1 MVVSTRAMQDAGSSV
16 PGDRVAELRAEI
28 ESLRT
33 NELRWRTVA
42 SVAPGYAFE
51 YRFRPDGGIEHLW
64 VSDGVAGVFGCDRD
78 ELARRGG
85 REAFIHEDDLPS
97 LTVRRAALAR
107 GEPQR
112 GGMRIRTVTGELKY
126 LSATALPIRDPH
138 TGVVIGAIGA
148 VYDVTNLKLAE
159 IAARDSSTMLQTVA
173 ECSADGLA
181 LFDRDSANA
190 CS

>member
-1 MVVSTRAMQDAGSSV
+1 MVVSTRAMQDAGSTV

-28 ESLRT
+28 DTLRT

-85 REAFIHEDDLPS
+85 REAFMHEDDLPS
-97 LTVRRAALAR
+97 LRCGARPWRAAR
-107 GEPQR
+107 R
-112 GGMRIRTVTGELKY
+112 
-126 LSATALPIRDPH
+126 SA
-138 TGVVIGAIGA
+138 
-148 VYDVTNLKLAE
+148 
-159 IAARDSSTMLQTVA
+159 AA
-173 ECSADGLA
+173 CGSAPSPA
-181 LFDRDSANA
+181 S
-190 CS
+190 